1 MSIDV
6 QEPQNLSEKVQTFRV
21 DVQLH
26 DLLKKP
32 QAIRPS
38 APPPGTDVSEKLPDP
53 LFPQRPEL
61 LTEAWLPE
69 DHHGSPVNPYKRHWT
84 ATQVFHAMQ
93 GWMFPYFKSRLLP
106 GDFHPIIVHLF
117 TEWKCNLDCQ
127 RRSDGTVLAPWFDV
141 RRAMS

>member
-84 ATQVFHAMQ
+84 ATPSLPRHAGLDVSLFQVSAAA
-93 GWMFPYFKSRLLP
+93 GRFPPDHRLPLYGVEVQSRLSTAFGWHCACSL
-106 GDFHPIIVHLF
+106 
-117 TEWKCNLDCQ
+117 
-127 RRSDGTVLAPWFDV
+127 V
-141 RRAMS
+141 RRT